1 MSGLSIWQKS
11 QVVEAIKLLN
21 LAHSSIELTLSAD
34 AVDEQEEWEALEDSR
49 DKIAKVITELT
60 PLIDNEE
67 V

>member
-11 QVVEAIKLLN
+11 QVVEAIQLLT

-34 AVDEQEEWEALEDSR
+34 AVDEQEDWEALEDGR